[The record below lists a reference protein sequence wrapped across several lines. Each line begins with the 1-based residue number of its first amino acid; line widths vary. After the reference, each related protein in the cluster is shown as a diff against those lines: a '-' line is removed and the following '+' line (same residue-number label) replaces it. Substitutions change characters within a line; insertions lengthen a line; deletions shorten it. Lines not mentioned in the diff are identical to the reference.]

1 MSAAGCRSYALAMTP
16 THHHHDS
23 SADSQRALGWTL
35 LLIFS
40 FMAVEVVGAWISGS
54 LALLAD
60 AAHTLTDS
68 AALALAWLGFLVA
81 RRSADAARSFGY
93 ARFEVL
99 AGAFNGLAMVAIVGF
114 IVMEASSRLH
124 APQPVLPLPMIV
136 IGCLGAAVNLLAY
149 RLLHGSSDHINVRGA
164 VVHVL
169 GDLLSSLATVIA
181 GIVILVSGWMPIDPL
196 LSLLVA
202 ALVLRSAIGLLRQA
216 GHILLEGT
224 PKEIDPAR
232 LAEALRES
240 IPGVRDVHHVH
251 VWSLSSGHHLAT
263 MHIRV
268 TEGTDHSILLPAVK
282 RLLQERFLL
291 GHTTVQVCP
300 EDCPDDFDHKT

>member
-1 MSAAGCRSYALAMTP
+1 MAH
-16 THHHHDS
+16 THHHAHHEDS
-23 SADSQRALGWTL
+23 AEGQRLLGWVL
-35 LLIFS
+35 LLVFS
-40 FMAVEVVGAWISGS
+40 FMLLEVVGALISGS

-68 AALALAWLGFLVA
+68 AALALAWLGFLLA
-81 RRSADAARSFGY
+81 RRGADRARSFGY

-99 AGAFNGLAMVAIVGF
+99 AGAINGLIMLAIVGF
-114 IVMEASSRLH
+114 IVVEAITRLGD
-124 APQPVLPLPMIV
+124 PQPVLPLPMIV
-136 IGCLGAAVNLLAY
+136 IGCLGAAVNLLAF
-149 RLLHGSSDHINVRGA
+149 RLLHGKSDHINVRGA
-164 VVHVL
+164 MLHVL
-169 GDLLSSLATVIA
+169 GDLLGSVATVVA
-181 GIVILVSGWMPIDPL
+181 GVVILLSGWVPIDPL

-224 PKEIDPAR
+224 PAEIDPQR
-232 LAEALRES
+232 LSAALQES
-240 IPGVRDVHHVH
+240 LPGVRDVHHVH

-268 TEGTDHSILLPAVK
+268 TPDTDHTALLPAVK
-282 RLLQERFLL
+282 TLLAERFGL

-300 EDCPDDFDHKT
+300 EDCPDSSGNVHSGR

>member
-1 MSAAGCRSYALAMTP
+1 MAHD
-16 THHHHDS
+16 HHHRDT
-23 SADSQRALGWTL
+23 SANGQRALGWTL
-35 LLIFS
+35 LLVFS
-40 FMAVEVVGAWISGS
+40 FMAVEVAGALISGS

-81 RRSADAARSFGY
+81 RRTADAARSFGY

-99 AGAFNGLAMVAIVGF
+99 AGAFNGLDMVAIVIF
-114 IVMEASSRLH
+114 IVVEAVDRLN
-124 APQPVLPLPMIV
+124 APSPVLPWPMIV
-136 IGCLGAAVNLLAY
+136 VGCLGAAVNLLAY

-164 VVHVL
+164 MLHVL

-181 GIVILVSGWMPIDPL
+181 GIVILISGWMPIDPL

-216 GHILLEGT
+216 SHILLEGT
-224 PKEIDPAR
+224 PSEIDPGR
-232 LAEALRES
+232 LGDALRES

-268 TEGTDHSILLPAVK
+268 TEGTDHGALLPAVK
-282 RLLQERFLL
+282 RLLQERFALA
-291 GHTTVQVCP
+291 HTTVQVCP
-300 EDCPDDFDHKT
+300 EDCPDATAGAHRDHAAP

>member
-1 MSAAGCRSYALAMTP
+1 MTP
-16 THHHHDS
+16 DHHHHQRHDTS
-23 SADSQRALGWTL
+23 VRGQRALGWTL

-40 FMAVEVVGAWISGS
+40 FMIVEIVGAWISGS

-60 AAHTLTDS
+60 AAHTFTDS

-81 RRSADAARSFGY
+81 RRTADAARSFGY

-99 AGAFNGLAMVAIVGF
+99 AGAFNGLAMMAIVGF
-114 IVMEASSRLH
+114 IIIEALGRLN
-124 APQPVLPLPMIV
+124 APAQVLPWPMIV
-136 IGCLGAAVNLLAY
+136 VGCLGAAVNLLAY

-164 VVHVL
+164 LLHVL
-169 GDLLSSLATVIA
+169 GDLLSSVATVVA

-216 GHILLEGT
+216 SHILLEGT
-224 PKEIDPAR
+224 PSEIDPER
-232 LAEALRES
+232 LGDALRES

-268 TEGTDHSILLPAVK
+268 DEDTDHGALLPAVK
-282 RLLQERFLL
+282 RLLHERFALA
-291 GHTTVQVCP
+291 HTTVQVCP
-300 EDCPDDFDHKT
+300 EDCPDAIEGVRSSGHV